1 MKAWINREIE
11 LEISCLFLVSD
22 GTINMAQAL
31 QGVIVFS
38 SNPLYQ
44 SMGAYAFLSAKLLS
58 SQGSQTFPMW
68 EVSVKYYLGFE
79 NARKQKREGT
89 KIKELRD
96 MATGRTDFTERDIA
110 QRTTDI
116 IFDFTSYLK
125 DNGLIEE

>member
-1 MKAWINREIE
+1 MKAWINHEIE
-11 LEISCLFLVSD
+11 LEISCLFPASD

-68 EVSVKYYLGFE
+68 EVSVIYLFM
-79 NARKQKREGT
+79 NDF
-89 KIKELRD
+89 LRNEK
-96 MATGRTDFTERDIA
+96 TEK
-110 QRTTDI
+110 
-116 IFDFTSYLK
+116 FPSLLF
-125 DNGLIEE
+125 

>member
-1 MKAWINREIE
+1 
-11 LEISCLFLVSD
+11 
-22 GTINMAQAL
+22 
-31 QGVIVFS
+31 
-38 SNPLYQ
+38 
-44 SMGAYAFLSAKLLS
+44 
-58 SQGSQTFPMW
+58 MW